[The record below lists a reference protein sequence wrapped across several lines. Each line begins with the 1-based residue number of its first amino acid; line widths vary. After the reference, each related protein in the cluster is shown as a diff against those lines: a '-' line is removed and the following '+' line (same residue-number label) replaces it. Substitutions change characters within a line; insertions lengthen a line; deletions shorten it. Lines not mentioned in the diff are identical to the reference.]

1 MKVSS
6 LRFPALAIAALTAT
20 ALAQEPAQPTIDEA
34 IAKQPGL
41 RYKGERVVEASVN
54 GKLVKLVEFVSRD
67 RDRARITYPA
77 DSPRKGYIIVEN
89 ARERW
94 EYNPK
99 RHEVRK
105 TPRRRPDTMMML
117 RGLAHS
123 VKEGRIKAYLGT
135 PDTVAGRR
143 TATVKVVDRRG
154 NMIQRLNIDEATG
167 MVLRAEQFGP
177 ESRKLAGYYFEKI
190 DFSPAFAANEFA
202 PPRPPGAKII
212 DRPPDFGVD
221 WTVRTPGWLP
231 PNFKEVGRG
240 FRRLENRPVV
250 MIHFSD
256 GSKNFSV
263 FQGKGPRPPKFGE
276 TQRPGYSHADRIY
289 EGLWFIGLGRVE
301 KSTLDRVLNSIK

>member
-1 MKVSS
+1 M
-6 LRFPALAIAALTAT
+6 ALPGV
-20 ALAQEPAQPTIDEA
+20 AQESAQATIDDA
-34 IAKQPGL
+34 VSKQPRL
-41 RYKGERVVEASVN
+41 RYKGVRIVEATVG
-54 GKLVKLVEFVSRD
+54 GKLVKLEEIVSRD
-67 RDRARITYPA
+67 RDKARITYPN
-77 DSPRKGYIIVEN
+77 DSPRKGYIIVET

-94 EYNPK
+94 EYNPSK
-99 RHEVRK
+99 NEVRK
-105 TPRRRPDTMMML
+105 TPRRRPDSGMML
-117 RGLAHS
+117 GGLSHG
-123 VKEGRIKAYLGT
+123 VREGRLKAHLGT

-143 TATVKVVDRRG
+143 TATVKVIDRRG

-167 MVLRAEQFGP
+167 MILRAEQFGP
-177 ESRKLAGYYFEKI
+177 EDRKLAGYYLQRI
-190 DFSPAFAANEFA
+190 DFSPNFAAGEFA

-221 WTVRTPGWLP
+221 WSVRTPAWLP

-250 MIHFSD
+250 MLHYSD

-263 FQGKGPRPPKFGE
+263 FQGRGPRPPRFGE
-276 TQRPGYSHADRIY
+276 SERPGYQNATRLF